1 VKLLSLTS
9 TTAFND
15 ATDLQF
21 PTGAIFKFEG
31 FNGLVQKDE
40 LKNHIISTAQ
50 QYGTSLSAYQSHN
63 RTTVLRKYIFVFS
76 CVHHKCNSS
85 EMKFQDGQLQATGTI
100 VAREHQLSSG
110 KGQSRCSNN
119 SYANTNQ
126 QSITE
131 ESPVRKSTRKRPID
145 KDSRC
150 MFKFSIICAVQMIIG
165 ISWHTINEVTVL
177 LSIPIITDCHLI
189 IFALI

>member
-1 VKLLSLTS
+1 MSKSKSSSSSSMNDAYTSLELSIEAAKTWTPKILFPSTQLKLGDNTCTINKNNINSDIDIVKLLSLTS
-9 TTAFND
+9 TTAFNY

-50 QYGTSLSAYQSHN
+50 QYGTSLSVYQSHN
-63 RTTVLRKYIFVFS
+63 RTTVLHKYIFVFS

-85 EMKFQDGQLQATGTI
+85 KMKFQDGQLQATGTI
-100 VAREHQLSSG
+100 VASEHELSSVK

-119 SYANTNQ
+119 SYAN
-126 QSITE
+126 S
-131 ESPVRKSTRKRPID
+131 
-145 KDSRC
+145 C
-150 MFKFSIICAVQMIIG
+150 
-165 ISWHTINEVTVL
+165 L
-177 LSIPIITDCHLI
+177 
-189 IFALI
+189 